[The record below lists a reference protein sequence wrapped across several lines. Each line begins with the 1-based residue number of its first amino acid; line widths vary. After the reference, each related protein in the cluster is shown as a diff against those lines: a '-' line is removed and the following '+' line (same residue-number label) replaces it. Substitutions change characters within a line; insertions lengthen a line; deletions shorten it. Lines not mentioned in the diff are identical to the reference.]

1 MEKNDCRGLANVS
14 EENLEGI
21 QKFFKE
27 DSLKFARMWEMPKNL
42 HDALKRQSARSDPI
56 VRSLSSQKLCSTC
69 DMRHK
74 KNDCEFEK
82 TLQEGMQRP
91 QDARFWLHL
100 DKIEQPEWLQYLTAQ
115 QKDSLKETQM
125 ETVDNSEDANSEQG
139 SENNEHSRES
149 SEQSSKNS
157 EYNLNCSLQS
167 ESEEMLV
174 DEMSKKEEEDLIFK
188 LENKA
193 NCSWCLKKLLFSLD
207 AHPKRVCCQTC
218 DQVEYCNRECCR
230 QHATVH
236 LRSCMKLKSLSD
248 FDGTGRKRSIMR
260 KSFHDTEYFKKLTMN
275 NSQYR
280 KVFDDE
286 EGQSDEEMM
295 NEDEEQTMRNLEAQK
310 LSEKRLKEA
319 EMLEQNTRKLEEDIA
334 NDKQRVKE
342 LKEREAINAKLKER
356 LANEVTEDE
365 ILRLFAKNKE
375 YLQQIKDG
383 KIYSSRHEAFN
394 KSRKTRHEL
403 AYKVI
408 FDPFTDGKCF
418 YSNPKLR
425 CVFSCASCFLFVF
438 LFFCPIGPT
447 VHTQTHKPDQTKINI
462 KGFDMAKS
470 AAQLLYAPVL
480 VLDQYDWTLREISKT
495 WMSTTED
502 RFDN

>member
-1 MEKNDCRGLANVS
+1 MERNDCRGLANVS

-42 HDALKRQSARSDPI
+42 KDALKRQSARSDPI

-82 TLQEGMQRP
+82 NLQEGMQRP
-91 QDARFWLHL
+91 QDARFWLYL

-149 SEQSSKNS
+149 SEQSSENS

-167 ESEEMLV
+167 ESEEMLIDQNTSEMNNK
-174 DEMSKKEEEDLIFK
+174 DEEALILR
-188 LENKA
+188 LENKV

-207 AHPKRVCCQTC
+207 AHPERVCCQTC
-218 DQVEYCNRECCR
+218 DQVEYCNGECRR
-230 QHATVH
+230 QHATIH
-236 LRSCMKLKSLSD
+236 LRSCKELKSLGD
-248 FDGTGRKRSIMR
+248 FDATGRKRCIMR
-260 KSFHDTEYFKKLTMN
+260 KSFHDTEYFKKLTRN
-275 NSQYR
+275 NSVYR

-286 EGQSDEEMM
+286 EDQSDEEMM
-295 NEDEEQTMRNLEAQK
+295 NEDEEQTMRNLEAK
-310 LSEKRLKEA
+310 ELSEKSEMLKEA
-319 EMLEQNTRKLEEDIA
+319 EMIEQNTRKLDEEIA
-334 NDKQRVKE
+334 NERRRRKE

-356 LANEVTEDE
+356 LVNEVTEDE
-365 ILRLFAKNKE
+365 IIRLFAKNKK

-383 KIYSSRHEAFN
+383 KIYSARHEAFH
-394 KSRKTRHEL
+394 KSRRTRHDL
-403 AYKVI
+403 TYKVI
-408 FDPFTDGKCF
+408 FHPFTD
-418 YSNPKLR
+418 
-425 CVFSCASCFLFVF
+425 
-438 LFFCPIGPT
+438 
-447 VHTQTHKPDQTKINI
+447 
-462 KGFDMAKS
+462 
-470 AAQLLYAPVL
+470 
-480 VLDQYDWTLREISKT
+480 DQYDWTLREISKT
-495 WMSTTED
+495 WMSTEQD
-502 RFDN
+502 RFDNQEYVTKVLQSECFIKFYMDFFNLDKEDAETKIKETVVEEENADGDFI